1 MSLKDQLDA
10 AYKRKVEENL
20 EKTVRATALAVM
32 TNIVVNTPV
41 GNPDLWKSPPPKG
54 YAGGRARN
62 NWNAD
67 INTVDASITDQ
78 VNPNATGTEKITAA
92 LVSYKLSDTIN
103 ISNNLPYIRRLNEGH
118 SKQAPANFVEKA
130 VMVGKRQGKEIAKR
144 GFNK

>member
-32 TNIVVNTPV
+32 TNIVSNTPV
-41 GNPDLWKSPPPKG
+41 DT
-54 YAGGRARN
+54 GRARN

-67 INTVDASITDQ
+67 INTVDASITEE
-78 VNPNATGTEKITAA
+78 VNPNTTGTEKITAA

>member
-20 EKTVRATALAVM
+20 EKTIRATALAVM
-32 TNIVVNTPV
+32 TNIVSNTPV
-41 GNPDLWKSPPPKG
+41 DT
-54 YAGGRARN
+54 GRARN

-67 INTVDASITDQ
+67 INTVDASITEE
-78 VNPNATGTEKITAA
+78 VNPNTTGTEKITAA